1 MATTVSATQISDRMD
16 DERRLLNVYSKLS
29 AKQISNWIN
38 SNPQLG
44 DPFSQREPTHQ
55 DKLRMASEFIRLG
68 GTANS
73 PRSMTTNRINSA
85 GPVESANQ
93 HSIRMQQQMNTMGQ
107 TRRRLSEGDMNE
119 EIREYLIRNHPEEE
133 TCLRKFA
140 NAHNLSPLDAILRC
154 IVFARDA
161 LPRESTALDEINQ
174 ELRQLEKEKHE

>member
-1 MATTVSATQISDRMD
+1 MATTVSATQASDKID
-16 DERRLLNVYSKLS
+16 KERRLLNVYSKLT
-29 AKQISNWIN
+29 AEQIWSWIN
-38 SNPQLG
+38 NNPQLG

-68 GTANS
+68 ETANN
-73 PRSMTTNRINSA
+73 PRSMTTNRINSV

-133 TCLRKFA
+133 TYLRKFA
-140 NAHNLSPLDAILRC
+140 NAHNLSPLDAILQC
-154 IVFARDA
+154 ILFTRDT
-161 LPRESTALDEINQ
+161 LPKEPTALDKINQ
-174 ELRQLEKEKHE
+174 ELKQLEKEKYE